1 MDLRALHYFVVVAEE
16 LNITRAAERL
26 NMSQP
31 PLSAQIKGLEEEL
44 GVQLF
49 IRGKR
54 HLTITDAGT
63 HLYRR
68 ARQILELSEQTQQ
81 ELMSMEGLSGDLNIS
96 LVEGRAPFLLARWIA
111 GFRSEFPRVSIHLWN
126 GSGDEVM
133 ERVQRGLADLAL
145 VATPYNAEQLDGFSV
160 GREPWAAMMS
170 KDHPLAAEEGQFLPL
185 RRLVGQPLYIPSRR
199 SRLDSIRAWFEE
211 LGEEPSI
218 AGDLSHYIDAVA
230 LSEQNAGICIY
241 PMTTYNESDLIV
253 KKIITESARQ
263 VEYALVWKRN
273 DRQRDL
279 QQEFINY
286 VQDSMEEERRGTQP
300 YIMPEREYFP
310 RRIQSSCKRL
320 QTYAFCMPLHMG
332 SLLQKNCFLDRLFVF
347 CYPVCVLNNK
357 EKFFDVRGQVPPLR
371 HRRIFL

>member
-31 PLSAQIKGLEEEL
+31 PLSSQIKGLEDEL

-68 ARQILELSEQTQQ
+68 ARQILELSEQTQE
-81 ELMSMEGLSGDLNIS
+81 ELRSMDGLSGNINIS
-96 LVEGRAPFLLARWIA
+96 LVEGRAPYLLARWMA
-111 GFRSEFPRVSIHLWN
+111 GFRQEYPHVAIHLWN
-126 GSGDEVM
+126 GSGDEVL
-133 ERVQRGLADLAL
+133 ERLNRGLADLAL
-145 VATPYNAEQLDGFSV
+145 VATPYNAELLDGISV
-160 GREPWAAMMS
+160 GREPWVAMIS
-170 KDHPLAAEEGQFLPL
+170 RDHPLAKEEGMFLPL
-185 RRLVGQPLYIPSRR
+185 QKLVGQPLYIPSRR
-199 SRLDSIRAWFEE
+199 ARFESIRTWFGE
-211 LGEEPSI
+211 LGEEPNI
-218 AGDLSHYIDAVA
+218 AGDLSSYIDAVA

-263 VEYALVWKRN
+263 IEYALVWRRN
-273 DRQRDL
+273 EHQSEL

-286 VQDSMEEERRGTQP
+286 VQDCMEEEQLGTQP
-300 YIMPEREYFP
+300 YRMPEKEYFP
-310 RRIQSSCKRL
+310 PEDTKYL
-320 QTYAFCMPLHMG
+320 
-332 SLLQKNCFLDRLFVF
+332 
-347 CYPVCVLNNK
+347 
-357 EKFFDVRGQVPPLR
+357 
-371 HRRIFL
+371 

>member
-81 ELMSMEGLSGDLNIS
+81 ELMTMEGLSGDLNIS
-96 LVEGRAPFLLARWIA
+96 LVEGRAPYLLARWIS
-111 GFRSEFPRVSIHLWN
+111 GFRSEFPRVAVHLWN
-126 GSGDEVM
+126 GGGDEVM

-145 VATPYNAEQLDGFSV
+145 VATPYNAE
-160 GREPWAAMMS
+160 
-170 KDHPLAAEEGQFLPL
+170 
-185 RRLVGQPLYIPSRR
+185 VGQPLYIPSRR

-211 LGEEPSI
+211 LGEEPTI
-218 AGDLSHYIDAVA
+218 AGDLSNYIDAVA

-241 PMTTYNESDLIV
+241 PMTTYNVSDLIV
-253 KKIITESARQ
+253 TKIITESARQ

-273 DRQRDL
+273 DRQTEL

-286 VQDSMEEERRGTQP
+286 VQDCMEEERRGTQP

-310 RRIQSSCKRL
+310 PEDTKYL
-320 QTYAFCMPLHMG
+320 
-332 SLLQKNCFLDRLFVF
+332 
-347 CYPVCVLNNK
+347 
-357 EKFFDVRGQVPPLR
+357 
-371 HRRIFL
+371 

>member
-31 PLSAQIKGLEEEL
+31 PLSSQIKGLEEEL

-68 ARQILELSEQTQQ
+68 ARQILELSDQTQQ

-111 GFRSEFPRVSIHLWN
+111 GFRSEFPRVAIHLWN

-211 LGEEPSI
+211 LGEEPTI
-218 AGDLSHYIDAVA
+218 AGDLS
-230 LSEQNAGICIY
+230 NPPNRTPAGIHQLCAGLHGGGAPRHPALYHAGAGIFPAGGY
-241 PMTTYNESDLIV
+241 
-253 KKIITESARQ
+253 Q
-263 VEYALVWKRN
+263 VSV
-273 DRQRDL
+273 
-279 QQEFINY
+279 
-286 VQDSMEEERRGTQP
+286 RGL
-300 YIMPEREYFP
+300 
-310 RRIQSSCKRL
+310 S
-320 QTYAFCMPLHMG
+320 YAFRMPLHTG
-332 SLLQKNCFLDRLFVF
+332 SL
-347 CYPVCVLNNK
+347 
-357 EKFFDVRGQVPPLR
+357 
-371 HRRIFL
+371 